1 MISATRSC
9 ASGMTLMR
17 SSRSNVRGSI
27 RSAVPAQL
35 LLTTSTSSV
44 SAFAATAD
52 GARTPSAAAL
62 ATTHR
67 TRATLPITPRS
78 SQIGTTGYG
87 AAMSG
92 GSTRRRSVACALAA
106 AVAGSLALA
115 GAASAIP
122 WDAPGVVP
130 PSQTPPADSPDP
142 YCDQSYADDRPE
154 GGPKLEFGV
163 GPRLAGEAGAA
174 QTTPLV
180 PENKAKRDA
189 ALLRLKGERGLNLR
203 LNRLFQADGKAGIR
217 EFQRMARHYSRL
229 GFEVELQVRYH
240 PAPAQEGDIAA
251 WLDYV
256 RRVVRA
262 FGPIENVVGLQIT
275 NEVNIT
281 FSPNTSDG
289 AYANAVEA
297 LARGVPAAKREARR
311 LGHDQLETGFNYA
324 WRFGNGDA
332 DFWRA
337 VGAAGG
343 KRLRRATDWVGI
355 DAYPGTFTPPTIENP
370 GDSLLEAIA
379 QVRECYMPLAG
390 FGARMP
396 IRLEEMGYPTGRGAA
411 SRHRSRR

>member
-1 MISATRSC
+1 MSHARWPRRWRGRWPWPAPRVRSPGTRR
-9 ASGMTLMR
+9 A
-17 SSRSNVRGSI
+17 SSRRRRRRRPTPLIPTAIRATPTTRPRAGRGS
-27 RSAVPAQL
+27 
-35 LLTTSTSSV
+35 SS
-44 SAFAATAD
+44 
-52 GARTPSAAAL
+52 
-62 ATTHR
+62 
-67 TRATLPITPRS
+67 
-78 SQIGTTGYG
+78 
-87 AAMSG
+87 
-92 GSTRRRSVACALAA
+92 GS
-106 AVAGSLALA
+106 
-115 GAASAIP
+115 
-122 WDAPGVVP
+122 
-130 PSQTPPADSPDP
+130 
-142 YCDQSYADDRPE
+142 
-154 GGPKLEFGV
+154 

-180 PENKAKRDA
+180 PENKSKRDA
-189 ALLRLKGERGLNLR
+189 ALLRLKGEGELNLR

-229 GFEVELQVRYH
+229 GFEVELQVRHH
-240 PAPAQEGDIAA
+240 PAPAQEGDIPA

-337 VGAAGG
+337 VGAA
-343 KRLRRATDWVGI
+343 
-355 DAYPGTFTPPTIENP
+355 
-370 GDSLLEAIA
+370 
-379 QVRECYMPLAG
+379 CC
-390 FGARMP
+390 
-396 IRLEEMGYPTGRGAA
+396 
-411 SRHRSRR
+411 

>member
-1 MISATRSC
+1 M
-9 ASGMTLMR
+9 
-17 SSRSNVRGSI
+17 
-27 RSAVPAQL
+27 
-35 LLTTSTSSV
+35 
-44 SAFAATAD
+44 
-52 GARTPSAAAL
+52 
-62 ATTHR
+62 
-67 TRATLPITPRS
+67 
-78 SQIGTTGYG
+78 TGYG

-92 GSTRRRSVACALAA
+92 GSTRRRGIACALAA
-106 AVAGSLALA
+106 AVAGPLALA

-122 WDAPGVVP
+122 WDVPGAIP

-142 YCDQSYADDRPE
+142 YCDQSYADDRPD
-154 GGPKLEFGV
+154 GAPRLEFGV

-180 PENKAKRDA
+180 PEDKAKRDA
-189 ALLRLKGERGLNLR
+189 ALLRLKGERSLRLR

-240 PAPAQEGDIAA
+240 PAPAQEGDIPA

-262 FGPIENVVGLQIT
+262 FGSIENVVGLQIT

-337 VGAAGG
+337 VGAVGG

-355 DAYPGTFTPPTIENP
+355 DAYPGTFIPPTIENP
-370 GDSLLEAIA
+370 GDALLEAIA

-396 IRLEEMGYPTGRGAA
+396 IRLEEMGYPTGPGRSEQAQLEALTSFVKAVHRYRGTYNVTALNWFGLRDNNSQGPNFQSFFGLLRDDYSPKPA
-411 SRHRSRR
+411 FDAYRRLIRKLGA